1 MKKLCSVLTALVMA
15 VTLATPA
22 LAEGLPILIAPRPT
36 TVTAPAEKSDDIVIL
51 YTNDVHTYIDGELS
65 YDTVAALKADLETQ
79 YEHVLLVDVGDHI
92 QGTAYGSMDKGKT
105 VIDLMNAAGYDVAAL
120 GNHEF
125 DYGMDGC
132 MNVLEWAE
140 YPYISCNF
148 YHEKNGV
155 PGKQVL
161 NSYELFACGDETVA
175 FVGVTTPET
184 FTSSTPA
191 YFQDETGSFIYGIA
205 GGADGQ
211 ALYDSVQVAVDEAR
225 AAGATIVIALGH
237 LGTEPSVRPW
247 TSEEVIANVSGLSAW
262 IDGHSHYTMEANT
275 VTDEAGLPVLLTQT
289 GEYFGKMGKMVID
302 ADTGEIATKLLT
314 AEDLAELT
322 PDADVKTLK
331 DGWVTE
337 ITAQLGRTIGI
348 LDVTLDNYAA
358 PDNRLVRIQETNSG
372 DFSAD
377 AIYYLFDDMGLDVD
391 VAITNGGGVR
401 NFALTGDVSY
411 LTCKNIHPF
420 GNVACLQTIT
430 GQQLLDALEW
440 GARMIG
446 LQAECGG
453 FLQVSGLTYSIDAS
467 IPSTV
472 QYDKNEIWTGGP
484 TGEYRVH
491 NVKIYNKDTNTW
503 DALDLNAAYNLA
515 GFNYSLRELGDGY
528 AMFEGSENVLDYVM
542 EDYMVLANY
551 VQGFENQTVKAD
563 NSPLL
568 EKYPNLLVDYS
579 TIDGSG
585 RITMQKKA
593 QETPVVPP
601 VAETVYTVRWG
612 DTLWALSRKHGC
624 TVSDIVA
631 ANSKL
636 IKNPDLIY
644 VGWELV
650 IPQK

>member
-1 MKKLCSVLTALVMA
+1 MRKLFSVLTALAMTL
-15 VTLATPA
+15 TLATPA
-22 LAEGLPILIAPRPT
+22 FAEGLPILIAPRPPAV
-36 TVTAPAEKSDDIVIL
+36 TVPAEKSDDIVIL

-65 YDTVAALKADLETQ
+65 YDTIASLKADLETQ
-79 YEHVLLVDVGDHI
+79 YEHVLLVDAGDHI

-105 VIDLMNAAGYDVAAL
+105 IIELMNAADYDLATL

-161 NSYELFACGDETVA
+161 NSYELFPCGDETVA
-175 FVGVTTPET
+175 FVGITTPET
-184 FTSSTPA
+184 FTSSTPG

-205 GGADGQ
+205 GGTDGQ
-211 ALYDSVQVAVDEAR
+211 ALYDSVQEAVDEAR

-247 TSEEVIANVSGLSAW
+247 TSEEVIANVSGLNAW

-289 GEYFGKMGKMVID
+289 GEYFGKMGRMAID
-302 ADTGEIATKLLT
+302 ADTGEITTKLLT

-337 ITAQLGRTIGI
+337 ITAQLGRTIGT

-391 VAITNGGGVR
+391 VAIANGGGVR

-551 VQGFENQTVKAD
+551 VQGFEKQTVKAD

-612 DTLWALSRKHGC
+612 DTLWALSRRHGC
-624 TVSDIVA
+624 TVGDIVA
-631 ANSKL
+631 ANSSL

>member
-1 MKKLCSVLTALVMA
+1 
-15 VTLATPA
+15 
-22 LAEGLPILIAPRPT
+22 
-36 TVTAPAEKSDDIVIL
+36 
-51 YTNDVHTYIDGELS
+51 
-65 YDTVAALKADLETQ
+65 
-79 YEHVLLVDVGDHI
+79 
-92 QGTAYGSMDKGKT
+92 
-105 VIDLMNAAGYDVAAL
+105 
-120 GNHEF
+120 
-125 DYGMDGC
+125 
-132 MNVLEWAE
+132 
-140 YPYISCNF
+140 
-148 YHEKNGV
+148 
-155 PGKQVL
+155 
-161 NSYELFACGDETVA
+161 
-175 FVGVTTPET
+175 
-184 FTSSTPA
+184 
-191 YFQDETGSFIYGIA
+191 
-205 GGADGQ
+205 
-211 ALYDSVQVAVDEAR
+211 
-225 AAGATIVIALGH
+225 
-237 LGTEPSVRPW
+237 
-247 TSEEVIANVSGLSAW
+247 
-262 IDGHSHYTMEANT
+262 
-275 VTDEAGLPVLLTQT
+275 
-289 GEYFGKMGKMVID
+289 
-302 ADTGEIATKLLT
+302 
-314 AEDLAELT
+314 LT

-337 ITAQLGRTIGI
+337 ITAQLGRTIGT

-391 VAITNGGGVR
+391 VAIANGGGVR

-612 DTLWALSRKHGC
+612 DTLWALSRRHGC
-624 TVSDIVA
+624 TVGDIVA
-631 ANSKL
+631 ANSGL

>member
-1 MKKLCSVLTALVMA
+1 M
-15 VTLATPA
+15 
-22 LAEGLPILIAPRPT
+22 
-36 TVTAPAEKSDDIVIL
+36 
-51 YTNDVHTYIDGELS
+51 
-65 YDTVAALKADLETQ
+65 ETQ
-79 YEHVLLVDVGDHI
+79 YEHVLLVDAGDHI

-105 VIDLMNAAGYDVAAL
+105 VIDLMNAAGYDVSAL

-155 PGKQVL
+155 PGKNVL
-161 NSYELFACGDETVA
+161 NSYELFPCGDETVA
-175 FVGVTTPET
+175 FVGITTPET
-184 FTSSTPA
+184 FTSSTPG
-191 YFQDETGSFIYGIA
+191 YFQAETGSFIYGIA
-205 GGADGQ
+205 GGTDGQ
-211 ALYDSVQVAVDEAR
+211 ALYDSVQEAVDEAR

-247 TSEEVIANVSGLSAW
+247 TSEEVIANVSGLNAW

-289 GEYFGKMGKMVID
+289 GEYFGKMGRMTID
-302 ADTGEIATKLLT
+302 ADTGEITTKLLT

-337 ITAQLGRTIGI
+337 ITAQLGRTIGT

-391 VAITNGGGVR
+391 VAIANGGGVR

-612 DTLWALSRKHGC
+612 DTLWALSRRHGC
-624 TVSDIVA
+624 TVGDIVA
-631 ANSKL
+631 ANNGL